1 MEVVRHLR
9 QLGLS
14 VHIKRKVAVGSGERL
29 DAVVELH
36 AEGVDSRFAAE
47 CRDRAP
53 YPNELK
59 RLDVKRG
66 LISKYGEPLLIVPFV
81 SPSLGERLRTA
92 GWSWADAEGNLD
104 LRAKG
109 VVVSQRLSDSQ
120 SRPSRSRRLPGG
132 VGSSAAI
139 RTLIGWA
146 RDAPLPTV
154 TDFAQSVGVS
164 QPRMSQI
171 LTALR
176 DLELAAKEGRE
187 WFIADRAGL
196 LDRFVDEFDQSSVS
210 TRYLYSL
217 DPVSAVAERAARLD
231 EVVVVSADIGP
242 DLLAPWRQPSVL
254 VLYSHDWIEPDR
266 LAAVEA
272 EGREAANIFV
282 RQPPDD
288 AVMGWRTSAGLRANG
303 PEIPLADP
311 TQMLIDLIELGGA
324 DRQEAAGV
332 MRTWILDR
340 P

>member
-1 MEVVRHLR
+1 MDVVRHLR

-14 VHIKRKVAVGSGERL
+14 VDVKRRVTAGSGERL
-29 DAVVELH
+29 DAVVELR
-36 AEGVDSRFAAE
+36 AEGIGSRFAVE

-59 RLDVKRG
+59 RLDAKRG
-66 LISKYGEPLLIVPFV
+66 LISEYGEPLLIVPFV
-81 SPSLGERLRTA
+81 STSLGERLRTA
-92 GWSWADAEGNLD
+92 GWSWADTEGNLD

-109 VVVSQRLSDSQ
+109 VVISQRLSDSQ
-120 SRPSRSRRLPGG
+120 SRPSRSARLPGG
-132 VGSSAAI
+132 AGSSATI
-139 RTLIGWA
+139 RTLIGWP

-154 TDFAQSVGVS
+154 TDFAEKVGVS

-171 LTALR
+171 LSALR
-176 DLELAAKEGRE
+176 DLELTAKEGRE
-187 WFIADRAGL
+187 WFIADRAAL
-196 LDRFVDEFDQSSVS
+196 LDRFVDEFDRFSVS

-217 DPVSAVAERAARLD
+217 DPVSAVAERAAKLD
-231 EVVVVSADIGP
+231 EVVVVSADVGP
-242 DLLAPWRQPSVL
+242 DLVAPWRQPSVL
-254 VLYSHDWIEPDR
+254 VLYSRDWIEPDR

-272 EGREAANIFV
+272 EGRDAANIFV

-288 AVMGWRTSAGLRANG
+288 AVMAWATSAKLRDVG

-332 MRTWILDR
+332 LRTWILDR